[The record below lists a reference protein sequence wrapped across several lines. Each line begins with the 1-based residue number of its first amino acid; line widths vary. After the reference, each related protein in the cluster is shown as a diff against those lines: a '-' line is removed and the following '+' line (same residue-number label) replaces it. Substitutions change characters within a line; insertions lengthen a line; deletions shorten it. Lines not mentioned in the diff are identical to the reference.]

1 MTNMRTV
8 SMTRR
13 GGARQIGFTLIEI
26 LIVVAII
33 AVIGGIVANRIF
45 GGADKAK
52 WRLAQAQIQT
62 LAGKIEGYELD
73 NGNPPEQLQD
83 MVREPG
89 NAPGW
94 LGPYA
99 KEAEL
104 KDPWNRPIDY
114 RVPGESGKY
123 DLVSYGAD
131 GKPGGDSWNKDIRND

>member
-1 MTNMRTV
+1 MRTM
-8 SMTRR
+8 SLSGR
-13 GGARQIGFTLIEI
+13 GGARPSGFTLIEI

-83 MVREPG
+83 LVREPG
-89 NAPGW
+89 NAAGW

-104 KDPWNRPIDY
+104 KDPWNRPFEY
-114 RVPGESGKY
+114 RIPGESGKY
-123 DLVSYGAD
+123 DLISYGAD